1 MVEYLSV
8 ESEDVKEDASGIE
21 SKSYVNVVDPVEV
34 ILKVPLNLLSLT
46 INWLFKSTSL
56 STTIC
61 LFSNLFSFVSIAFN
75 L

>member
-21 SKSYVNVVDPVEV
+21 SKSYVNVVDPVDM

-46 INWLFKSTSL
+46 IN
-56 STTIC
+56 
-61 LFSNLFSFVSIAFN
+61 
-75 L
+75 